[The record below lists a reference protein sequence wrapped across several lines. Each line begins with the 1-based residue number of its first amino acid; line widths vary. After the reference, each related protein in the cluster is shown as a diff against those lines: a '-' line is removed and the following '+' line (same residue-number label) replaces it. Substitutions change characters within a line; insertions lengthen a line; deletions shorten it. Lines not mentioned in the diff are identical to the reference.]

1 MKRLVVAAILLMSA
15 VVGAQA
21 DSEYANTRK
30 QWRGDNALQ
39 ADAQY
44 CDQRFGVV
52 LDGAVTPAAY
62 KKCMIRGATTLRT
75 DKQGS
80 QSGRFV
86 IQRAPPSSPPNPAA
100 RVWGSRSTDR
110 SWKPTVAGCGP
121 RQTYPTVP
129 RFSSPCR

>member
-30 QWRGDNALQ
+30 QWRGDDALQ

-62 KKCMIRGATTLRT
+62 KKCMLGRGWRYRRATHPQTWIDPETGDTCHDILGGPDRPVRI
-75 DKQGS
+75 S
-80 QSGRFV
+80 NEARPLLN
-86 IQRAPPSSPPNPAA
+86 QRDFE
-100 RVWGSRSTDR
+100 RSAYR
-110 SWKPTVAGCGP
+110 LG
-121 RQTYPTVP
+121 
-129 RFSSPCR
+129 

>member
-1 MKRLVVAAILLMSA
+1 MKRLVVAAILLMSP

-30 QWRGDNALQ
+30 QWRGDDALQ

-62 KKCMIRGATTLRT
+62 KKCMLGRGWRYRRATHPQTWIDPKTGDTCHDILGGL
-75 DKQGS
+75 GS
-80 QSGRFV
+80 S
-86 IQRAPPSSPPNPAA
+86 
-100 RVWGSRSTDR
+100 
-110 SWKPTVAGCGP
+110 CGN
-121 RQTYPTVP
+121 
-129 RFSSPCR
+129 F